1 MRTNDRK
8 WRTGSS
14 DGTPMK
20 GKSRKRSKAMRREAG
35 LLVGFIAVA
44 STVLL
49 VGFLILVGFLALA
62 ITTHAGAGTLPEA
75 ARGVPAASILPE
87 SLNSLYPPV
96 ADRPLYLLKMLSLD
110 TSFSGIVIDMME
122 SDNEGAKGSFEEFRS
137 QYRQLAGT
145 VPEWKGEFLE
155 EPVEELGRAL
165 ASGDRGG
172 AMKAYEAVGGI
183 CHRCH
188 VATMVPVQQ
197 KYHWGEF
204 SNASVRDPLGGQETA
219 YPQFKRFLSAN
230 LAGITVDLR
239 QGQTENA
246 RKQFEGFRARFAV
259 LSGSCRAC
267 HEKEPRYFV
276 DREIRATVEK
286 IGKAFR
292 SRTVSAIEVNELVQ
306 KIGRESCS
314 KCHRVHL
321 PAALAGH

>member
-1 MRTNDRK
+1 
-8 WRTGSS
+8 
-14 DGTPMK
+14 MK
-20 GKSRKRSKAMRREAG
+20 AKSRERSKAMRREAG
-35 LLVGFIAVA
+35 LLVGFFAVA

-62 ITTHAGAGTLPEA
+62 ITTRAGAGTLPEA

-110 TSFSGIVIDMME
+110 TSFSGIVIDMLE
-122 SDNEGAKGSFEEFRS
+122 SDNEGAKGSFGEFQS

-145 VPEWKGEFLE
+145 VPEWKGEFPE
-155 EPVEELGRAL
+155 EPVEKLGRAL
-165 ASGDRGG
+165 ASGDRGA

-204 SNASVRDPLGGQETA
+204 SNVSVRDPLSGQETA
-219 YPQFKRFLSAN
+219 FPQFKRFLSAN

-246 RKQFEGFRARFAV
+246 RRQFEGFRARFAA
-259 LSGSCRAC
+259 LGGSCRAC

-276 DREIRATVEK
+276 DREIRATVVK
-286 IGKAFR
+286 IGNAFR
-292 SRTVSAIEVNELVQ
+292 SRTVSADEVNELLQ